1 MLKKFLIVVP
11 VTLFLFA
18 LLFNEN
24 KVFANFTE
32 DGFIYN
38 DNTTGIVPEMYYPGG
53 VTIYGDNN
61 PSRKDL
67 VIPDTLGGKPVTN
80 IWYETF
86 NHKQLTSLVLSN
98 NVKLIGY
105 NAFDNNLLTSVV
117 FPNQLEWIGDFS
129 FANNKLSSITIPD
142 TVKRIGQ
149 GAFVNNDLQTI
160 TILSRNTI
168 VLPNAIPKQTKILGT
183 IPSKAK
189 EYADQ
194 NGNPF
199 EYLGFTITYDGN
211 GHTSGSVAAD
221 YIDMTTQSFTVKK
234 QESLKK
240 DGYIFTGWNTE
251 RDGSGTDYLVDEVK
265 TMTGDLTLYAM
276 WLPQQHV
283 TFNTDGGSII
293 PPQFVNNQTL
303 VMEPPAPTKQG
314 HTFEGWYKEAALTN
328 KWDFIN
334 DVVSSPI
341 TLYAKWKVVQHE
353 VTFNTG
359 GGSAMPSQLVD
370 DNTVLIGPSVPTKQ
384 GYIFAGWYKEAA
396 LINQWDL
403 TNDVV
408 TSATTLFAKWKV
420 VQYEVTFNTNG
431 GSGIPSQMVDIN
443 MKINEPTIPTKQ
455 GYSFGGWYKEATL
468 TNRWDFKK
476 DTITGKTTLF
486 AKWFVNSSSDS
497 NSHNSSSDSSPQ
509 NVTVYFET
517 NSGNVLGNLSVAY
530 DTKIATLPIPK
541 KEGYTFGGWYKEAA
555 LINEWDLTK
564 DRVTKD
570 TKLYAKWIANIA
582 PEPTP
587 EPSPEQTT
595 PEPDL
600 PKVSFH
606 DIADHWAKE
615 MIEEIAS
622 QGIITGYPDGSF
634 RPNEFIQRQHVALL
648 FYRAFEFEPTRN
660 ALTFSDVNASHPYY
674 EAITTLQQAGIVDG
688 SQGNFNP
695 NALMTRAQLAK
706 VVTLALKIEL
716 GGSSTFQDVP
726 PTHWSYAYIAA
737 LAELEIVLGDNGKF
751 KPDEP
756 VTRAQF
762 VAILYR
768 ALNLQ

>member
-1 MLKKFLIVVP
+1 MRKKFLFVVP
-11 VTLFLFA
+11 VTLFLFV

-24 KVFANFTE
+24 KVLANNFTE

-38 DNTTGIVPEMYYPGG
+38 DNITGIVPEMYYPGG

-80 IWYETF
+80 IWYESF
-86 NHKQLTSLVLSN
+86 NNKQLTSLILSN

-117 FPNQLEWIGDFS
+117 LPNQLEWIGDFA

-149 GAFVNNDLQTI
+149 GTFVNNDLQTI

-221 YIDMTTQSFTVKK
+221 YIDKTTQSFTVKK

-240 DGYIFTGWNTE
+240 DGYVFTGWNTE
-251 RDGSGTDYLVDEVK
+251 RDGSGTDYHVDEVK

-293 PPQFVNNQTL
+293 PPQFVNDQTL
-303 VMEPPAPTKQG
+303 VVEPPAPTKQG

-328 KWDFIN
+328 KWDFMN

-370 DNTVLIGPSVPTKQ
+370 DKTVLIGPSVPTKQ

-443 MKINEPTIPTKQ
+443 MKINEPTIPIKQ
-455 GYSFGGWYKEATL
+455 GYTFGGWYKEATL
-468 TNRWDFKK
+468 TNGWDFKK

-486 AKWFVNSSSDS
+486 AKWFVNSSPDS
-497 NSHNSSSDSSPQ
+497 SNNSSDSSPQ

-517 NSGNVLGNLSVAY
+517 NGGSVLGHLSVAH

-564 DRVTKD
+564 DRVTKE

-606 DIADHWAKE
+606 DIAGHWAKE

-660 ALTFSDVNASHPYY
+660 ALTFSDVTANHPYY

-688 SQGNFNP
+688 SQGKFNP

-737 LAELEIVLGDNGKF
+737 LAELEIVIGDNGKF

-768 ALNLQ
+768 ALNLR

>member
-221 YIDMTTQSFTVKK
+221 YIDKTTQSFTVKK

-240 DGYIFTGWNTE
+240 DGYVFTGWNTE
-251 RDGSGTDYLVDEVK
+251 RDGSGTDYHVDEVK
-265 TMTGDLTLYAM
+265 TMTGDLTLYAI

-293 PPQFVNNQTL
+293 PPQFVNDQTL
-303 VMEPPAPTKQG
+303 VVEPPAPTKQG

-328 KWDFIN
+328 KWDFMN

-370 DNTVLIGPSVPTKQ
+370 DNTVLIGPSVPMKQ

-443 MKINEPTIPTKQ
+443 MKINEPTIPIKQ
-455 GYSFGGWYKEATL
+455 GYTFGGWYKEATL
-468 TNRWDFKK
+468 TNGWDFKK

-486 AKWFVNSSSDS
+486 AKWFVNSSPDS
-497 NSHNSSSDSSPQ
+497 SNNSSDSSPQ

-517 NSGNVLGNLSVAY
+517 NGGSVLGHLSVAH

-564 DRVTKD
+564 DRVTKE
-570 TKLYAKWIANIA
+570 TKLYAKWIANIV
-582 PEPTP
+582 PKPTP

-606 DIADHWAKE
+606 DIAGHWAKE

-622 QGIITGYPDGSF
+622 QGIITGYSDDSF

-660 ALTFSDVNASHPYY
+660 VLTFSDVTANHPYY

-688 SQGNFNP
+688 SQGKFNP

-737 LAELEIVLGDNGKF
+737 LAELEIVIGDNGKF

-768 ALNLQ
+768 ALNLR

>member
-1 MLKKFLIVVP
+1 MRKKFLFVVP
-11 VTLFLFA
+11 VTLFLFV

-24 KVFANFTE
+24 KVLANNFTE

-38 DNTTGIVPEMYYPGG
+38 DNITGIVPEMYYPGG

-80 IWYETF
+80 IWYESF
-86 NHKQLTSLVLSN
+86 NNKQLTSLILSN

-117 FPNQLEWIGDFS
+117 LPNQLEWIGDFA

-221 YIDMTTQSFTVKK
+221 YIDKTTQSFTVKK

-240 DGYIFTGWNTE
+240 DGYVFTGWNTE
-251 RDGSGTDYLVDEVK
+251 RDGSGTDYHVDEVK
-265 TMTGDLTLYAM
+265 TMTGDLTLYAI

-293 PPQFVNNQTL
+293 PPQFVNDQTL
-303 VMEPPAPTKQG
+303 VVEPPAPTKQG

-328 KWDFIN
+328 KWDFMN

-443 MKINEPTIPTKQ
+443 MKINEPTIPIKQ
-455 GYSFGGWYKEATL
+455 GYTFGGWYKEATL
-468 TNRWDFKK
+468 TNGWDFKK

-486 AKWFVNSSSDS
+486 AKWFVNSSPDS
-497 NSHNSSSDSSPQ
+497 SNNSSDSSPQ

-517 NSGNVLGNLSVAY
+517 NGGSVLGHLSVAH

-555 LINEWDLTK
+555 LINEWDLK
-564 DRVTKD
+564 DRVTQE

-582 PEPTP
+582 PKPTP

-606 DIADHWAKE
+606 DIAGHWAKE

-622 QGIITGYPDGSF
+622 QGIITGYSDGSF

-660 ALTFSDVNASHPYY
+660 ALTFSDVTANHPYY

-688 SQGNFNP
+688 SQGKFNP

-726 PTHWSYAYIAA
+726 PTHWSYGYIAA
-737 LAELEIVLGDNGKF
+737 LAELEIVIGDNGKF

-768 ALNLQ
+768 ALNLR

>member
-1 MLKKFLIVVP
+1 MRKKFLFVVP
-11 VTLFLFA
+11 VTLFLFV

-24 KVFANFTE
+24 KVLANNFTE

-38 DNTTGIVPEMYYPGG
+38 DNITGIVPEMYYPGG

-80 IWYETF
+80 IWYESF
-86 NHKQLTSLVLSN
+86 NNKQLTSLILSN

-117 FPNQLEWIGDFS
+117 LPNQLEWIGDFA

-221 YIDMTTQSFTVKK
+221 YIDKTTQSFTVKK

-240 DGYIFTGWNTE
+240 DGYVFTGWNTE
-251 RDGSGTDYLVDEVK
+251 RDGSGTDYHVDEVK
-265 TMTGDLTLYAM
+265 TMTGDLTLYAI

-293 PPQFVNNQTL
+293 PPQFVNDQTL
-303 VMEPPAPTKQG
+303 VVEPPAPTKQG

-328 KWDFIN
+328 KWDFMN

-370 DNTVLIGPSVPTKQ
+370 DNTVLIGPSVPMKQ

-443 MKINEPTIPTKQ
+443 MKINEPTIPIKQ
-455 GYSFGGWYKEATL
+455 GYTFGGWYKEATL
-468 TNRWDFKK
+468 TNGWDFKK

-486 AKWFVNSSSDS
+486 AKWFVNSSPDS
-497 NSHNSSSDSSPQ
+497 SNNSSDSSPQ

-517 NSGNVLGNLSVAY
+517 NGGSVLGHLSVAY
-530 DTKIATLPIPK
+530 DTKIATLQIPK

-564 DRVTKD
+564 DRVTKE

-582 PEPTP
+582 PKPTP

-606 DIADHWAKE
+606 DIAGHWAKE

-622 QGIITGYPDGSF
+622 QGIITGYSDGSF

-660 ALTFSDVNASHPYY
+660 ALTFSDVTANHPYY

-688 SQGNFNP
+688 SQGKFNP

-726 PTHWSYAYIAA
+726 PTHWSYGYIAA
-737 LAELEIVLGDNGKF
+737 LAELEIVIGDNGKF

-768 ALNLQ
+768 ALNLR

>member
-1 MLKKFLIVVP
+1 MRKKFLFVVP
-11 VTLFLFA
+11 VTLFLFV

-24 KVFANFTE
+24 NVLANNFTE

-38 DNTTGIVPEMYYPGG
+38 DNITGIVPEMYYPGG

-117 FPNQLEWIGDFS
+117 FPNQLEWIGDFA

-142 TVKRIGQ
+142 TVKRIGNS
-149 GAFVNNDLQTI
+149 AFVNNDLQTI

-221 YIDMTTQSFTVKK
+221 YIDKTTQSFTVKK

-240 DGYIFTGWNTE
+240 DGYVFTGWNTE
-251 RDGSGTDYLVDEVK
+251 RDGSGTDYHVDEVK

-293 PPQFVNNQTL
+293 PPQFVNVNTL

-328 KWDFIN
+328 KWDFMN

-370 DNTVLIGPSVPTKQ
+370 DNTVLIGPSVPMKQ

-443 MKINEPTIPTKQ
+443 MKINEPTIPIKQ
-455 GYSFGGWYKEATL
+455 GYTFGGWYKEATL
-468 TNRWDFKK
+468 TNGWDFKK

-486 AKWFVNSSSDS
+486 AKWFVNSSPDS
-497 NSHNSSSDSSPQ
+497 SNNSSDSSPQ

-517 NSGNVLGNLSVAY
+517 NGGSVLSNLSVAH

-564 DRVTKD
+564 DRVTKE

-606 DIADHWAKE
+606 DIAGHWAKE

-660 ALTFSDVNASHPYY
+660 ALTFSDVTANHPYY

-688 SQGNFNP
+688 SEGQFNP

-706 VVTLALKIEL
+706 VVMLALKIES
-716 GGSSTFQDVP
+716 GGTSTFQDVP

-737 LAELEIVLGDNGKF
+737 LAELEIVIGDNGKF

-768 ALNLQ
+768 ALNLR

>member
-221 YIDMTTQSFTVKK
+221 YIDKTTQSFTVKK

-240 DGYIFTGWNTE
+240 DGYVFTGWNTE
-251 RDGSGTDYLVDEVK
+251 RDGSGTDYHVDEVK

-283 TFNTDGGSII
+283 TFNTDGGSKI
-293 PPQFVNNQTL
+293 PPQFVNDQTL
-303 VMEPPAPTKQG
+303 VVEPPAPTKQG

-328 KWDFIN
+328 KWDFMN

-443 MKINEPTIPTKQ
+443 MKINEPTIPIKQ
-455 GYSFGGWYKEATL
+455 GYTFGGWYKEATL
-468 TNRWDFKK
+468 TNGWDFKK

-486 AKWFVNSSSDS
+486 AKWFVNSSPDS
-497 NSHNSSSDSSPQ
+497 SNNSSHSSPQ

-517 NSGNVLGNLSVAY
+517 NGGSVLGHLSVAH

-564 DRVTKD
+564 DRVTQE

-582 PEPTP
+582 SEPTP
-587 EPSPEQTT
+587 EPAPEQPK
-595 PEPDL
+595 PEPEL
-600 PKVSFH
+600 LKLSFH
-606 DIADHWAKE
+606 DIAGHWAKE

-660 ALTFSDVNASHPYY
+660 AITFSDVNANHPYY

-688 SQGNFNP
+688 SQGKFNP

-706 VVTLALKIEL
+706 VVTLALKIAL
-716 GGSSTFQDVP
+716 GGTSTFQDVP

-737 LAELEIVLGDNGKF
+737 LAELEIVIGDNGKF

-756 VTRAQF
+756 VTRAQI

-768 ALNLQ
+768 ALNLR

>member
-1 MLKKFLIVVP
+1 MRKKFLFVVP
-11 VTLFLFA
+11 VTLFLFV

-117 FPNQLEWIGDFS
+117 FPNQLEWIGDFA

-221 YIDMTTQSFTVKK
+221 YIDKTTQSFTVKK

-240 DGYIFTGWNTE
+240 DGYVFTGWNTE
-251 RDGSGTDYLVDEVK
+251 RDGSGTDYHVDEVK

-293 PPQFVNNQTL
+293 PPQFVNDQTL
-303 VMEPPAPTKQG
+303 VVEPPAPTKQG

-328 KWDFIN
+328 KWDFMN

-443 MKINEPTIPTKQ
+443 MKINEPTIPIKQ
-455 GYSFGGWYKEATL
+455 GYTFGGWYKEATL
-468 TNRWDFKK
+468 TNGWDFKK

-486 AKWFVNSSSDS
+486 AKWFVNSSPDS
-497 NSHNSSSDSSPQ
+497 SNNSSDSSPQ

-517 NSGNVLGNLSVAY
+517 NGGGVLGHLSVAH

-564 DRVTKD
+564 DRVTQE

-600 PKVSFH
+600 QKVSFH
-606 DIADHWAKE
+606 DIAGHWAKE

-660 ALTFSDVNASHPYY
+660 ALTFSDVTANHPYY

-688 SQGNFNP
+688 SQGKFNP

-737 LAELEIVLGDNGKF
+737 LAELEIVIGDNGKF

-768 ALNLQ
+768 ALNLR

>member
-1 MLKKFLIVVP
+1 MRKKFLFVVP
-11 VTLFLFA
+11 VTLFLFV

-24 KVFANFTE
+24 KVLANNFTE

-38 DNTTGIVPEMYYPGG
+38 DNITGIVPEMYYPGG

-80 IWYETF
+80 IWYESF
-86 NHKQLTSLVLSN
+86 NNKQLTSLILSN

-117 FPNQLEWIGDFS
+117 LPNQLEWIGDFA

-199 EYLGFTITYDGN
+199 EHLGFTITYDGN

-221 YIDMTTQSFTVKK
+221 YIDKTTQSFTVKK

-240 DGYIFTGWNTE
+240 DGYVFTGWNTE
-251 RDGSGTDYLVDEVK
+251 RDGSGTDYHVDEVK
-265 TMTGDLTLYAM
+265 TMTGDLTLYAI

-293 PPQFVNNQTL
+293 PPQFVNDQTL
-303 VMEPPAPTKQG
+303 VVEPPAPTKQG

-328 KWDFIN
+328 KWDFMN

-443 MKINEPTIPTKQ
+443 MKINEPTIPIKQ
-455 GYSFGGWYKEATL
+455 GYTFGGWYKEATL
-468 TNRWDFKK
+468 TNGWDFKK

-486 AKWFVNSSSDS
+486 AKWFVNSSPDS
-497 NSHNSSSDSSPQ
+497 SNNSSDSSPQ

-517 NSGNVLGNLSVAY
+517 NGGSVLGHLSVAY

-564 DRVTKD
+564 DRVTKE
-570 TKLYAKWIANIA
+570 TKLYAKWIANIV
-582 PEPTP
+582 PKPTP

-606 DIADHWAKE
+606 DIAGHWAKE

-622 QGIITGYPDGSF
+622 QGIITGYSDGSF

-660 ALTFSDVNASHPYY
+660 VLTFSDVTANHPYY

-688 SQGNFNP
+688 SQGKFNP

-726 PTHWSYAYIAA
+726 PTHWSYGYIAA
-737 LAELEIVLGDNGKF
+737 LAELEIVIGDNGKF

-768 ALNLQ
+768 ALNLR

>member
-221 YIDMTTQSFTVKK
+221 YIDKTTQSFTVKK

-240 DGYIFTGWNTE
+240 DGYVFTGWNTE
-251 RDGSGTDYLVDEVK
+251 RDGSGTDYHVDEVK

-293 PPQFVNNQTL
+293 PPQFVNDQTL
-303 VMEPPAPTKQG
+303 VVEPPAPTKQG

-328 KWDFIN
+328 KWDFMN

-443 MKINEPTIPTKQ
+443 MKINEPTIPIKQ
-455 GYSFGGWYKEATL
+455 GYTFGGWYKEATL
-468 TNRWDFKK
+468 TNGWDFKK

-486 AKWFVNSSSDS
+486 AKWFVNSSPDS
-497 NSHNSSSDSSPQ
+497 SNNSSDSSPQ

-517 NSGNVLGNLSVAY
+517 NGGSVLGHLSVAH

-564 DRVTKD
+564 DRVTKE

-606 DIADHWAKE
+606 DIAGHWAKE

-660 ALTFSDVNASHPYY
+660 ALTFSDVTANHPYY

-688 SQGNFNP
+688 SQGKFNP

-737 LAELEIVLGDNGKF
+737 LAELEIVIGDNGKF

-768 ALNLQ
+768 ALNLR

>member
-1 MLKKFLIVVP
+1 MCKKFLFVVP
-11 VTLFLFA
+11 VMLFLFA
-18 LLFNEN
+18 LLFNES
-24 KVFANFTE
+24 KVFANNFIE
-32 DGFIYN
+32 DGFIYG
-38 DNTTGIVPEMYYPGG
+38 DNTTSIIPEMYYPGG

-86 NHKQLTSLVLSN
+86 NHKQLTSLKLSN
-98 NVKLIGY
+98 NIKLIGY
-105 NAFDNNLLTSVV
+105 NAFDNNYLTSVV
-117 FPNQLEWIGDFS
+117 LPSQIEWIGDFA

-160 TILSRNTI
+160 TILSGNTI
-168 VLPNAIPKQTKILGT
+168 LLPNAIPKQTKILGT

-221 YIDMTTQSFTVKK
+221 YIDKTTQSFTVKK

-240 DGYIFTGWNTE
+240 DGYVFTGWNTE
-251 RDGSGTDYLVDEVK
+251 RDGSGTDYHVDEVK
-265 TMTGDLTLYAM
+265 TMTGDLTLYAI

-293 PPQFVNNQTL
+293 PPQFVNDHTL
-303 VMEPPAPTKQG
+303 VVEPPAPTKQG

-328 KWDFIN
+328 KWDFMS
-334 DVVSSPI
+334 DVVSSPV

-353 VTFNTG
+353 VTFNTD
-359 GGSAMPSQLVD
+359 GGSAIPSQLVD
-370 DNTVLIGPSVPTKQ
+370 DNTVVLGPTVPTKQ
-384 GYIFAGWYKEAA
+384 GYIFEGWYKEAA

-403 TNDVV
+403 ANDVV
-408 TSATTLFAKWKV
+408 TSATSLFAKWKV

-431 GSGIPSQMVDIN
+431 GSTIASQIVNQN
-443 MKINEPTIPTKQ
+443 MKVNEPSVPSRL
-455 GYSFGGWYKEATL
+455 GYTFIGWYKEAAL

-476 DTITGKTTLF
+476 DTINSKTTLF

-497 NSHNSSSDSSPQ
+497 SNNSSDSSPQ
-509 NVTVYFET
+509 NVTIYFET
-517 NSGNVLGNLSVAY
+517 NGGNVLGNLSVASNS
-530 DTKIATLPIPK
+530 KITELPIPI

-555 LINEWDLTK
+555 FINLWDLTK
-564 DRVTKD
+564 DRVTKE
-570 TKLYAKWIANIA
+570 TKLFAKWIANIA
-582 PEPTP
+582 PKPNP
-587 EPSPEQTT
+587 EPAPEQPN
-595 PEPDL
+595 PEPVQ
-600 PKVSFH
+600 PKVSFY
-606 DIADHWAKE
+606 DIADHWAQE

-634 RPNEFIQRQHVALL
+634 RPNEFIQRQHMALL
-648 FYRAFEFEPTRN
+648 FSRAFGFEPTRN
-660 ALTFSDVNASHPYY
+660 ATTFADVNEQHPYY
-674 EAITTLQQAGIVDG
+674 EAIMTLQQAGIIDG
-688 SQGNFNP
+688 SEGKFNP
-695 NALMTRAQLAK
+695 NAFMTRAQMAK
-706 VVTLALKIEL
+706 IVTLALKLEP
-716 GGSSTFQDVP
+716 GGKSTFQDVSL
-726 PTHWSYAYIAA
+726 THWSYAYIAA
-737 LAELEIVLGDNGKF
+737 LAELEIVIGDNGKF

-768 ALNLQ
+768 ALSLS